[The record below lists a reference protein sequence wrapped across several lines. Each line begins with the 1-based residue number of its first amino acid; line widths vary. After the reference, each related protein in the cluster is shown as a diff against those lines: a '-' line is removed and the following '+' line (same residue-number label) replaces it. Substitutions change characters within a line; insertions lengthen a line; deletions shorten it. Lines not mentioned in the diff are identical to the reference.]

1 MDKYIWKIYTVE
13 GMGLRINVD
22 KTKGMQL
29 LFGKKISVL
38 KVDTCGV
45 CSKSLVVI
53 LFSVQSVRGRSII
66 IALMYLGK

>member
-1 MDKYIWKIYTVE
+1 MDKYICKIYTVE

-29 LFGKKISVL
+29 LLGKKISVL

-45 CSKSLVVI
+45 CSESLVVI

>member
-29 LFGKKISVL
+29 LLGKKISVL
-38 KVDTCGV
+38 NVDTCGV
-45 CSKSLVVI
+45 CSESLVVI

>member
-1 MDKYIWKIYTVE
+1 
-13 GMGLRINVD
+13 MGLRINVD

-38 KVDTCGV
+38 KVDPCGV
-45 CSKSLVVI
+45 CSESLVVI